1 MFQEKTSGFEEVRSG
16 SSYLFEV
23 GLGCL
28 FLVLL
33 MVLKSGVQLTS

>member
-23 GLGCL
+23 GLGC
-28 FLVLL
+28 FFFGTVL
-33 MVLKSGVQLTS
+33 MAT